1 MSRLYQYADSNDK
14 SGLFLL
20 DGYKGRNT
28 TFQVSPTAE
37 KLLQSLDYEPGIR
50 NRNRGP
56 RIPDELHWG
65 LFEIGWVYTN
75 ESGVTPPTNE
85 AGEIVVE
92 ADSVEITEE
101 IANSLKSF
109 FEETEAAD
117 EDIEELVATLN
128 LDLSPSDTTSN
139 KVTTSSQT
147 TFCDIPDSR
156 CEEIAEEVTKHFE
169 KELNTEEWDITYVSA
184 GRINDETD
192 QHQIII
198 KTVHQQGDE
207 VQYFHKAIFYP
218 ENGLQTVWT
227 TANIQINWN
236 QRAELENQRGQII
249 QSIISVTTSEHI
261 DIGEPTSDLTLTT
274 EYGPSI
280 EQF

>member
-1 MSRLYQYADSNDK
+1 MSRLYRYADSNDK
-14 SGLFLL
+14 AGLYLL
-20 DGYKGRNT
+20 DGYKGQNT
-28 TFQVSPTAE
+28 TFQVSRLAE
-37 KLLQSLDYEPGIR
+37 KLFYHLEYEPAIR
-50 NRNRGP
+50 SQKQGP
-56 RIPDELHWG
+56 RIPDKLHWG
-65 LFEIGWVYTN
+65 LFEAGWVYTN
-75 ESGVTPPTNE
+75 ASGIAPPTNE

-92 ADSVEITEE
+92 GDSVEITEE
-101 IANSLKSF
+101 IANALESF

-128 LDLSPSDTTSN
+128 LDLSPSDTTGN
-139 KVTTSSQT
+139 EVTTSSQT

-198 KTVHQQGDE
+198 KTVHQQGAE

-236 QRAELENQRGQII
+236 QRAELEKQRGQII
-249 QSIISVTTSEHI
+249 QSIISVTTSGYI